1 MIFPFGNPKC
11 LEKKNGI
18 TLRRV
23 FYNDHP
29 SYYRWWSATTIITMY
44 GALRESLGSLAPML
58 SSLFLLLPLLHVD
71 DSFCSSPRITARLVD
86 TYI

>member
-1 MIFPFGNPKC
+1 MLRK
-11 LEKKNGI
+11 EKKGLPYGGCYTVI
-18 TLRRV
+18 
-23 FYNDHP
+23 DHP
-29 SYYRWWSATTIITMY
+29 GYYRWWSATTITMY

-71 DSFCSSPRITARLVD
+71 VSFCSSPRITARLVD